1 MKLKDLTALFSGLG
15 KKKSQ
20 KGMTAIVFT
29 DGGVALANISYD
41 QKNSQPVLNCCE
53 YIPSDNPFA
62 DEKRI
67 RDRIEAL
74 GLNGS
79 RAVTVLSP
87 GSYQMML
94 VEAPEVPL
102 DEVKEALRWRIKDL
116 ISFDIEETAIDFI
129 ELPDDAYR
137 GRSKMIYAVAAEK
150 AQVDMLAGWIEI
162 IGMELAVVDIPELAM
177 LNLAQIKA
185 DSPAGMALFS
195 LGSPSSGIN
204 MLTEAGLYF
213 TRALGYDAKRA
224 ESSPEDSANVAV
236 LEIQRS
242 LDYYESQVG
251 MPPCLKLLV
260 SPLQPDDTPLM
271 TTLRYNLPVEVEAL
285 DLNKLVVSSQELT
298 PELQKQAILAV
309 AAALRSDGAAEA
321 H

>member
-1 MKLKDLTALFSGLG
+1 MKLKELATLFSGFG
-15 KKKSQ
+15 NKKAQ
-20 KGMTAIVFT
+20 KGITAIVFT
-29 DGGVALANISYD
+29 QGGVALANISFD
-41 QKNSQPVLNCCE
+41 LKNEQPVLNCCE

-74 GLNGS
+74 GLSGS
-79 RAVTVLSP
+79 QTVTVLSQ

-102 DEVKEALRWRIKDL
+102 EEMKEALRWRIKDL
-116 ISFDIEETAIDFI
+116 INFDIEEAAIDFV
-129 ELPDDAYR
+129 ELPEDAYR

-150 AQVDMLAGWIEI
+150 AQIDMLAGLIEL
-162 IGMELAVVDIPELAM
+162 IGLELAVVDIPELAM
-177 LNLAQIKA
+177 LNLAQRMT
-185 DSPAGMALFS
+185 DSPAGLALFS
-195 LGSPSSGIN
+195 LGTPASGIN
-204 MLTEAGLYF
+204 MLTDAGLYF
-213 TRALGYDAKRA
+213 TRVLGYDAKRA
-224 ESSPEDSANVAV
+224 ESSPEDSSNVAV

-260 SPLQPDDTPLM
+260 APMQPEETALM

-285 DLNKLVVSSQELT
+285 DLNKVLETKVELA
-298 PELQKQAILAV
+298 PELQSKAILAV
-309 AAALRSDGAAEA
+309 AAALRSTDQAETR
-321 H
+321 